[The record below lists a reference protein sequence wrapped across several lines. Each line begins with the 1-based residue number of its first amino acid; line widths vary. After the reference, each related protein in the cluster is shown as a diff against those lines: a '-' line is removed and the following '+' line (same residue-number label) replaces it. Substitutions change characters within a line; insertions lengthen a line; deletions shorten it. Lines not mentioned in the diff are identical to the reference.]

1 MHIGVFGTAYKG
13 MQQKQG
19 QRHVKRP
26 ETNLQMSRVKHKQT
40 KTIGR
45 LPPWWRALQLLCII
59 ENQAKHNSEHNWL
72 GQFQYLYSVVG
83 NNRLRYPRKV
93 EKQH

>member
-1 MHIGVFGTAYKG
+1 VERASDGVDGGTVKKVLACVQSIRPLADCSKSASAKFLDHNKIPVLSPMHIGVFGTAYKG

-45 LPPWWRALQLLCII
+45 LPP
-59 ENQAKHNSEHNWL
+59 
-72 GQFQYLYSVVG
+72 
-83 NNRLRYPRKV
+83 
-93 EKQH
+93 